1 MSERKIITY
10 FWTKPIPTR
19 RFDWAAWFDG
29 DEPDD
34 YGQMLTGYGTTE
46 AEAIADLHEN
56 AEMAEAA

>member
-10 FWTKPIPTR
+10 CWAKPIPIR

-29 DEPDD
+29 TEPDD